1 MRATTCLTL
10 LAAGAIAAFAVHLPT
25 FPVNMQVAGLILM
38 ATGIVGFFVPARPS
52 EWVAPEW
59 MRRRILVHGDLPER
73 DLTDTW
79 SAALSH
85 PIGTP
90 FPLLDLWNPLE
101 GRDHLVAV
109 FLALLFLAREKSIEL
124 RQDVLGESPVM
135 VVRTAEERQPISES

>member
-59 MRRRILVHGDLPER
+59 MRRRILVHGDLHG
-73 DLTDTW
+73 DLNGGDPAGQDGLDDDDKRYPSYLW
-79 SAALSH
+79 QDPAVLAA
-85 PIGTP
+85 
-90 FPLLDLWNPLE
+90 
-101 GRDHLVAV
+101 
-109 FLALLFLAREKSIEL
+109 
-124 RQDVLGESPVM
+124 QVLGDIEAAAAA
-135 VVRTAEERQPISES
+135 RRAAGR